1 MAQPDVYILEK
12 EAPVGEWLLSH
23 LNQISIPAHW
33 VSTLADLLA
42 ASEDHAP
49 VVCLV
54 ALHPPVSQALS
65 MVTNLI
71 QEPRFAQTAFIL
83 TGPIQYKHAAFE
95 AGADDYLTTP
105 PDVIELRKRVRLY
118 LDRAALET
126 RLIAE
131 TRILQEIAGG
141 DSDRE
146 ASEAPGTADS
156 LTLLEHA
163 AAATEE
169 RNRFE
174 LILLNAGS
182 ALALVGPDG
191 TLRYANPA
199 WERLFAPLPPGDTL
213 PFGWPP
219 VATSAAVT
227 HAMAEAVAEP
237 VAWQGE
243 ARFPLHDSREL
254 HLAISITPAF
264 DSENALAGYVLA
276 LSGVN
281 HRPPAED
288 FNTQFVSDAAAQM
301 RTPVTNIKM
310 RQYLLR
316 EAPPEQH
323 ETHLATL
330 ESETERLLYLVE
342 AVLALARLDAGLVH
356 MAVEPVSLHR
366 LVSEAIIRYG
376 PSADQQNV
384 MLSMGEAA
392 PLPEIRIAPPHIAG
406 ALGALIEN
414 AIQHTSP
421 DGRITVQIGLE
432 QWSGGQYQTIQVR
445 DTGTGIAPDVLPHI
459 FERFYRSEATH
470 DSGIRGEGLGLAI
483 AKEIVERHQGI
494 ITVESVLGQGSTFTI
509 WLPAG

>member
-1 MAQPDVYILEK
+1 MTQPDVYILEK
-12 EAPVGEWLLSH
+12 EATVGEWLLNH
-23 LNQISIPAHW
+23 LNQISVRARW
-33 VSTLADLLA
+33 VSTLTDLLS
-42 ASEDHAP
+42 ASEVHAP
-49 VVCLV
+49 VICLV
-54 ALHPPVSQALS
+54 ALHPPVSQVLT
-65 MVTNLI
+65 MITNLI

-83 TGPIQYKHAAFE
+83 MGPIQYKHAAFE

-118 LDRAALET
+118 LDRAALEA

-131 TRILQEIAGG
+131 TSLGQEIAALYG
-141 DSDRE
+141 DTTNGEEVSVAE
-146 ASEAPGTADS
+146 SIS
-156 LTLLEHA
+156 LLQHA

-174 LILLNAGS
+174 LILRSAGS
-182 ALALVGPDG
+182 ALALVAPNGSLQY
-191 TLRYANPA
+191 TNPA
-199 WERLFAPLPPGDTL
+199 WERLFAPQPVTDSL

-219 VATSAAVT
+219 VATNPATTRAI
-227 HAMAEAVAEP
+227 AEAITEP

-243 ARFPLHDSREL
+243 ARFSLNGSREL
-254 HLAISITPAF
+254 DLSLSITPAF
-264 DSENALAGYVLA
+264 DGDNALAGYVLA
-276 LSGVN
+276 LAALD
-281 HRPPAED
+281 HRAQTED

-323 ETHLATL
+323 DMHLAAL

-356 MAVEPVSLHR
+356 MAVEPVNLHR

-376 PSADQQNV
+376 PTADHKGI

-414 AIQHTSP
+414 AIQHTP
-421 DGRITVQIGLE
+421 ENGRITVQIGAE
-432 QWSGGQYQTIQVR
+432 QWSGGQYQTIQVC
-445 DTGTGIAPDVLPHI
+445 DTGTGIAPDDMPRI
-459 FERFYRSEATH
+459 FDRFYRSESTQ
-470 DSGIRGEGLGLAI
+470 DSGIRGEGLGLSI
-483 AKEIVERHQGI
+483 AKEIIERHQGI
-494 ITVESVLGQGSTFTI
+494 ITVESVLGEGSTFTI
-509 WLPAG
+509 WLPE